1 MVGKLRKRIE
11 TEREKKEEVED
22 CEEERPTKTER

>member
-1 MVGKLRKRIE
+1 MVGKLGKRIE
-11 TEREKKEEVED
+11 TEREKKEVED